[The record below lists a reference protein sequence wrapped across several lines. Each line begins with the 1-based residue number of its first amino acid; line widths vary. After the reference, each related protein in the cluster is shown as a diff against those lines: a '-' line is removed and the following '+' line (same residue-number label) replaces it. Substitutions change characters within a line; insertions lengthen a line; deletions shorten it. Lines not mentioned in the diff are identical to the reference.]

1 MTQTEIEILR
11 HRYGNK
17 NWTVEVFQPATSG
30 GHFGRYIYDNGE
42 PIACILTLWKRGS
55 QMAADIAEMPQVIMR
70 LCDEIERL
78 KQERSG
84 HDAEANQ

>member
-1 MTQTEIEILR
+1 MTSQQIEILR
-11 HRYGNK
+11 HRYGEK

-42 PIACILTLWKRGS
+42 PIACVLTLWKRES
-55 QMAADIAEMPQVIMR
+55 QTAADIAEMPGVIMR

-78 KQERSG
+78 RKEQNES
-84 HDAEANQ
+84 EAIG